1 VLWGSD
7 LKSFEIDFH
16 YYTVEEALRLAE
28 GILNQARLND
38 EPVYCQ
44 FITGRGKIQKE
55 LIKVFSEIYE
65 LNPVIP
71 YHNKG
76 VVLVEVY

>member
-1 VLWGSD
+1 

-16 YYTVEEALRLAE
+16 HYTVEEALRLAE
-28 GILNQARLND
+28 GIVNQSRLNN
-38 EPVYCQ
+38 EPIYCR

-55 LIKVFSEIYE
+55 LIRAFSEIYE
-65 LNPVIP
+65 LNPIIP

-76 VVLVEVY
+76 MILIDVY